1 MGPGSA
7 EYAGG
12 LYHHRGGLSR
22 LRPGQSADR
31 GPQHPGV
38 LLIEA
43 GGRDWNPLIHIPAG
57 FFKMLDHDTLTWKFR
72 SELDPAPQRPRHR
85 LHTRPGVRRV
95 IVDQRVDLHPR
106 PAKGRIAAK
115 NGTIAKAGGVELST
129 RHHAEILET
138 LRQLISTPDIAIDA
152 IM

>member
-43 GGRDWNPLIHIPAG
+43 GARLAG

-72 SELDPAPQRPRHR
+72 SELDPAPQRPRHC

-115 NGTIAKAGGVELST
+115 NGSIAKAGGVELST